1 MTSSSTSNG
10 WHERPGP
17 AVTGR
22 LWPLIAIP
30 LVLCALGLGIARFDV
45 FHSYREYVGRE
56 TVPETLTRSG
66 RTGKEL
72 RLLDYRPIDGVR
84 LEGFDNTPP
93 PEAMPST
100 VILEPEVVRSGL
112 PIISVVVDSQDLL
125 DRDTGLITNYEKRG
139 RGWERPAYAS
149 YFRYGELVWATGA
162 GLRVHGGKSRAMT
175 DKSFR
180 LHFRELYGLTS
191 LQRDL
196 VFGGTGTPIGSL
208 VIHNDRRTRHSDDG
222 NVDWH
227 YTNPIAYEIAERIGC
242 ITVAT
247 QPVSFYLNGVYQGPY
262 VLKERIT
269 TDFLMARFGHDDFFL
284 SDTKSDDDTSPLI
297 QGSERELRELIEWP
311 AQAPAPLSMAEVER
325 KVDLAN
331 LTNWF
336 ISILYAG
343 TTDPFQGAVARDRTD
358 PDGRWFWINWDMD
371 HSFMDLYSQVPNPWE
386 VDNFT
391 GVSAIIG
398 NERPRPLL
406 FDRLRTESPE
416 YRAYFLARLT
426 EVLNHEL
433 TPEFMEAL
441 IQRYEATAAAF
452 GIEDRAY
459 LQTLRDYA
467 AHRPAVL
474 RAQMERYFASG
485 PSYKLTVDPADSVH
499 LKVNS
504 RDVNKRYQGWYF
516 ANTPVEIEIV
526 DGTAP
531 PKVTWSLNG
540 RKLQS
545 REGPLEIILSSD
557 TVVGI
562 VPSN

>member
-84 LEGFDNTPP
+84 LEGFDNTLP

-149 YFRYGELVWATGA
+149 YFRDGELVWATGA

-222 NVDWH
+222 AVDWH

-247 QPVSFYLNGVYQGPY
+247 QPASFYLNGVYQGPY

-269 TDFLMARFGHDDFFL
+269 RDFLVARFGHDDFFL

-325 KVDLAN
+325 KVDLAS

-391 GVSAIIG
+391 GVSAIVG
-398 NERPRPLL
+398 NRRPRTLL

-474 RAQMERYFASG
+474 RAQMDRYFSSG
-485 PSYKLTVDPADSVH
+485 PSYKGLVFCKYTRR
-499 LKVNS
+499 N
-504 RDVNKRYQGWYF
+504 
-516 ANTPVEIEIV
+516 
-526 DGTAP
+526 
-531 PKVTWSLNG
+531 
-540 RKLQS
+540 
-545 REGPLEIILSSD
+545 
-557 TVVGI
+557 
-562 VPSN
+562 